1 MSGYCNTVKP
11 LYKGHWREPENV
23 IFMKSCLLCTGSK
36 CITVCVIHYIEKMK
50 LPFIDS
56 DLLYIQVSFI
66 DSDLLYIQV
75 SFIDSDLLYIQLSF
89 IDSDLLY
96 IQVSFNAGL
105 TIIVFSFHFFYIF
118 NLQKRACSILYL
130 ISILPRCFQ
139 ILWNLSMSN
148 LIGSCFCV
156 QDRHVFGLHRLN

>member
-36 CITVCVIHYIEKMK
+36 CITVCVIHYMEKMK

-75 SFIDSDLLYIQLSF
+75 SF
-89 IDSDLLY
+89 
-96 IQVSFNAGL
+96 NAGL
-105 TIIVFSFHFFYIF
+105 TIIMFSFHFFYIF

>member
-1 MSGYCNTVKP
+1 MSGYCITVRP

-23 IFMKSCLLCTGSK
+23 IFMKSCLLCTSSK
-36 CITVCVIHYIEKMK
+36 CITVCVIHYMEKMK

-66 DSDLLYIQV
+66 Y
-75 SFIDSDLLYIQLSF
+75 
-89 IDSDLLY
+89 SDLLY

-105 TIIVFSFHFFYIF
+105 TIIMFSFHFFNIF

-156 QDRHVFGLHRLN
+156 QDRKVFGLHRLN

>member
-23 IFMKSCLLCTGSK
+23 IFMKSCFLCTGSK
-36 CITVCVIHYIEKMK
+36 CVTVCVIHYMEKMK

-75 SFIDSDLLYIQLSF
+75 SF
-89 IDSDLLY
+89 
-96 IQVSFNAGL
+96 NAGL
-105 TIIVFSFHFFYIF
+105 TIIMFSFHFFYIF
-118 NLQKRACSILYL
+118 NIQKRACSILYL
-130 ISILPRCFQ
+130 ISILPRFFQ

-156 QDRHVFGLHRLN
+156 QDRQVYGLHRLN